1 MQQKVICRYNK
12 FGYCKFGGK
21 CQFRHNNVKCKVKN
35 CKVSECEKR
44 HPKICRY
51 KRDYGRCKFTPCAF
65 SHDKPKD
72 ILENS
77 EKIENLEK
85 KLKDLEKKEGHPEIQ
100 DLGKHIENKL
110 ESNGN
115 GV

>member
-21 CQFRHNNVKCKVKN
+21 CNFRHNNIKCEAKN
-35 CKVSECEKR
+35 YKISECEKR

-65 SHDKPKD
+65 SLESNKD

-77 EKIENLEK
+77 EKIVK
-85 KLKDLEKKEGHPEIQ
+85 KFKDFELKEEHPAIQ
-100 DLGKHIENKL
+100 DLGKNIENKL
-110 ESNGN
+110 E
-115 GV
+115 V